1 MFHNSHFSIAMCLR
15 LPTLYLIL
23 EAELTSYKNQPGS
36 TGFEGKKK
44 LWGIPE
50 AQHCERS
57 ENGTVNVESQ

>member
-1 MFHNSHFSIAMCLR
+1 MCLR

-44 LWGIPE
+44 LWGIAE